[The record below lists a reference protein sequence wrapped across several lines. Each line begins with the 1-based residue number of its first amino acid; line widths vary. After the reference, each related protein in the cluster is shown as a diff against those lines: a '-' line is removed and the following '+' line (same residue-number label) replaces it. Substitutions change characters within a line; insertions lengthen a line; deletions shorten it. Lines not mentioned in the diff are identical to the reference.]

1 MNTMSNKL
9 HRPFWLLSFS
19 IILVFVF
26 SVKNISAQP
35 NGEKLFKANCASCHY
50 PTDAKLIG
58 PGLKGAQERWPDNAK
73 LYAWIRNAPEF
84 LKTGDPYATALYEQY
99 NKTLMTPFPDLK
111 DEEIAAILD
120 YIENPPEKVASKED
134 TSEQLGKEPTGSN
147 TTLFVLMG
155 LLALFLILIV
165 VLGGIKK
172 SLQKVVNEKQ
182 GLPEKPELG
191 FLESIKVW
199 ISSHKKLTALAII
212 LLMSWGTKKGWDAL
226 MGIGVYQ
233 GYAPEQPIPFSHKI
247 HAGDNAIN
255 CVYCHSGAEKSR
267 NAGIPSANVCMNCH
281 KGIQEGT
288 TTGKEEIQKIYTA
301 LDYDPA
307 TGTYG
312 DNPKPIKWV
321 KVHNLPDHSYFN
333 HSQHV
338 VVGGIECQKCH
349 GPVQEMDV
357 VEQHAELTMGWC
369 VNCHRETEVKM
380 AGSGYYEEIHH
391 RLTDHLRAKYMKD
404 GKITVDEL
412 GGIECA
418 KCHY

>member
-58 PGLKGAQERWPDNAK
+58 PGLKDAQKRWPDNTK

-84 LKTGDPYATALYEQY
+84 IKTGDPYATALFEQY

-120 YIENPPEKVASKED
+120 YIENPPEKVASKKD
-134 TSEQLGKEPTGSN
+134 TSGQLGKEPTGSN

-182 GLPEKPELG
+182 GLPEKPDLG
-191 FLESIKVW
+191 FLESVKVW
-199 ISSHKKLTALAII
+199 IRSHKKLTALAII

-288 TTGKEEIQKIYTA
+288 LT
-301 LDYDPA
+301 LR
-307 TGTYG
+307 
-312 DNPKPIKWV
+312 
-321 KVHNLPDHSYFN
+321 
-333 HSQHV
+333 
-338 VVGGIECQKCH
+338 
-349 GPVQEMDV
+349 
-357 VEQHAELTMGWC
+357 VESVTISDTKG
-369 VNCHRETEVKM
+369 
-380 AGSGYYEEIHH
+380 
-391 RLTDHLRAKYMKD
+391 
-404 GKITVDEL
+404 
-412 GGIECA
+412 
-418 KCHY
+418 